1 MELAWVI
8 IGVGTLVSLLII
20 NDAQKKARIRLE
32 QAQRFEI
39 ERAALERDNAAR
51 ATAAADA
58 LLAARHRELITALQQ
73 ILAALEQLKPPSS

>member
-39 ERAALERDNAAR
+39 ERAA
-51 ATAAADA
+51 AADA